1 LEAKQTG
8 REEELDSAIQFATN
22 VVDAAA
28 AAASAAARKKKSLK
42 AEVAEKVENV
52 LMERSAPGK
61 KIFFLKFSI
70 SFLILSRL
78 S

>member
-1 LEAKQTG
+1 MEAKQTG

-61 KIFFLKFSI
+61 YFFLKFSI